1 MVTLMCSLNLK
12 LLLSCKGKETKNREM
27 KILINKLYCHF
38 LSILLCFRSQVLHMY
53 TFRQISFAGLS
64 MILEVTV
71 QGS

>member
-1 MVTLMCSLNLK
+1 
-12 LLLSCKGKETKNREM
+12 M